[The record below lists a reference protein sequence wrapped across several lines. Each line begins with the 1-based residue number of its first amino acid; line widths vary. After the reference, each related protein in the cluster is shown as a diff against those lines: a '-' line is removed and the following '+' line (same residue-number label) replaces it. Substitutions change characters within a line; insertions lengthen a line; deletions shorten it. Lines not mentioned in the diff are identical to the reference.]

1 MFQLDTV
8 IFVVCLLQV
17 CIEASC
23 VLFSTYCYQSSFE
36 KSVPKTKNMTTNS
49 SYSLP
54 SDIELYER
62 KLFDSRTEIEKL
74 RKLSDSV
81 LGPIGLDAVIGVVPI
96 AGDLYTV
103 LAGSWLFILA
113 RRVNAPIGDLFLL
126 VVLSG
131 IDLTIGLFP
140 VGGDIL
146 DAFFRIH
153 AWFGGRLITHV
164 DMHLS
169 LIEGARLQVGQNQ
182 DFDLIALR
190 SSLFKKS

>member
-1 MFQLDTV
+1 
-8 IFVVCLLQV
+8 
-17 CIEASC
+17 
-23 VLFSTYCYQSSFE
+23 
-36 KSVPKTKNMTTNS
+36 MTTNAFR
-49 SYSLP
+49 SLP

-62 KLFDSRTEIEKL
+62 KLLDSRTEIEKL
-74 RKLSDSV
+74 RKLSDSL

-113 RRVNAPIGDLFLL
+113 RRVNAPLGDLFLL

-131 IDLTIGLFP
+131 VDLTIGLVP

-164 DMHLS
+164 NMHLS
-169 LIEGARLQVGQNQ
+169 LIENARFQIGQNQ

-190 SSLFKKS
+190 SSLFRKS

>member
-1 MFQLDTV
+1 
-8 IFVVCLLQV
+8 
-17 CIEASC
+17 
-23 VLFSTYCYQSSFE
+23 
-36 KSVPKTKNMTTNS
+36 MTTNS
-49 SYSLP
+49 SLALP

-62 KLFDSRTEIEKL
+62 KLLDSRNEVEKL
-74 RKLSDSV
+74 RKLSDSL

-96 AGDLYTV
+96 AGDLYTL

-113 RRVNAPIGDLFLL
+113 RRVNAPLGDLVLL
-126 VVLSG
+126 VALSG
-131 IDLTIGLFP
+131 VDLTIGLVP

-164 DMHLS
+164 NMHLS
-169 LIEGARLQVGQNQ
+169 LIENARFQVGQDQ

-190 SSLFKKS
+190 SSLFKKN

>member
-1 MFQLDTV
+1 
-8 IFVVCLLQV
+8 
-17 CIEASC
+17 
-23 VLFSTYCYQSSFE
+23 
-36 KSVPKTKNMTTNS
+36 MTTNS
-49 SYSLP
+49 SLALP

-62 KLFDSRTEIEKL
+62 KLLDSRNEVEKL
-74 RKLSDSV
+74 RKLSDSL

-96 AGDLYTV
+96 AGDLYTL

-113 RRVNAPIGDLFLL
+113 RRVNAPLGDLFLL
-126 VVLSG
+126 VALSG
-131 IDLTIGLFP
+131 VDLTIGLVP

-164 DMHLS
+164 NMHLS
-169 LIEGARLQVGQNQ
+169 LIENARSQVGQDQ

-190 SSLFKKS
+190 SSLFKQN

>member
-1 MFQLDTV
+1 
-8 IFVVCLLQV
+8 
-17 CIEASC
+17 
-23 VLFSTYCYQSSFE
+23 
-36 KSVPKTKNMTTNS
+36 MTTNS
-49 SYSLP
+49 SLALP

-62 KLFDSRTEIEKL
+62 KLLDSRNEVEKL
-74 RKLSDSV
+74 RKLSDSL

-96 AGDLYTV
+96 AGDLYTL

-113 RRVNAPIGDLFLL
+113 RRVNAPLGDLFLL
-126 VVLSG
+126 VALSG
-131 IDLTIGLFP
+131 VDLTIGLVP

-164 DMHLS
+164 NMHLS
-169 LIEGARLQVGQNQ
+169 LIENARFQVGQDQ

-190 SSLFKKS
+190 SSLFKKN

>member
-1 MFQLDTV
+1 
-8 IFVVCLLQV
+8 
-17 CIEASC
+17 
-23 VLFSTYCYQSSFE
+23 
-36 KSVPKTKNMTTNS
+36 MTTNGS
-49 SYSLP
+49 RSLP

-62 KLFDSRTEIEKL
+62 KLLDSRTEIEKL
-74 RKLSDSV
+74 RKLSDSL

-113 RRVNAPIGDLFLL
+113 RRVNAPLGDLFLL

-131 IDLTIGLFP
+131 VDLAIGLVP

-153 AWFGGRLITHV
+153 AWFGGRLVTHV
-164 DMHLS
+164 NMHLS
-169 LIEGARLQVGQNQ
+169 LIENARFQIGQNQ

-190 SSLFKKS
+190 SSLFRKS

>member
-1 MFQLDTV
+1 
-8 IFVVCLLQV
+8 
-17 CIEASC
+17 
-23 VLFSTYCYQSSFE
+23 
-36 KSVPKTKNMTTNS
+36 MTTNS
-49 SYSLP
+49 SLALP

-62 KLFDSRTEIEKL
+62 KLLDSRTEIEKL
-74 RKLSDSV
+74 RKLSDSL

-96 AGDLYTV
+96 AGDLYTL

-113 RRVNAPIGDLFLL
+113 RRVNAPLGDLVLL
-126 VVLSG
+126 VALSG
-131 IDLTIGLFP
+131 VDLTIGLVP

-164 DMHLS
+164 NMHLS
-169 LIEGARLQVGQNQ
+169 LIENARFQVGQDQ

-190 SSLFKKS
+190 SSLFKKN